1 MRVAAGCHSAGS
13 PDATVRSRTGG
24 PSGWPGHGRATR
36 EALEWHWPVR
46 ARLLTRLALVSG
58 VGLVSFFWLAAGAFA
73 APSFSQVPG
82 SPFATGRFPISVT
95 FSPDGGLLALAN
107 EVGNTVS
114 VFSVASAGVL
124 TPVPGSPFAVGS
136 DPDSIAFSPSGGL
149 LAVANFTDN
158 TVSVF
163 SVAPDGSLASVS
175 GSPFAT
181 GSGPAGVA
189 FSPIGRL
196 LAISNFSGN
205 TISVFSVAAD
215 GALSSVAGSPFA
227 SRPNPQSVHF
237 SPSGA
242 FLAVSNFG
250 DDSVSMFTVRSD
262 GTLGAV
268 AGSPF
273 STGAEPM
280 TVAFNP
286 SGGLLATAN
295 FSGGSVSVLS
305 VGSSG
310 ALTNVSGSPFAAGQ
324 SASSVAF
331 GAAGRLLASSDVSSD
346 TVTLSSVA
354 SDGTL
359 DPAPGSPI
367 PIGANSGPNSVAF
380 SPNGGLLA
388 VTEQH
393 GNAVSVFSVGAP
405 VSAISSPA
413 AGGVY
418 SQGEVV
424 PTTFSCADAVDA
436 PGIASCVDS
445 RGAPAPSGV
454 LDTSSVGVHS
464 YTVTAASQ
472 DGQTSS
478 ASITYIVS
486 PPPPPPPPATVAVG
500 KVSISGAT
508 ANVTLACHGIA
519 GQQCSGDI
527 VGSVQ
532 EHARGTSI
540 ISIAAHLRA
549 DPHSRVKVK
558 TIPVLTAP
566 YALPA
571 GTSTSVR
578 LTLNPAGKKLLAEFY
593 KLPVNT
599 QFGGS
604 NGADHTIQFAYPRVK
619 STVNKFFVWNDLPCG
634 SCSTMVTQL
643 TLTGLPMRARVE
655 VSCRGGGCPFRV
667 RSYRPHGPSLALG
680 SLFRDTRLSTGAT
693 VEVLV
698 TAPDHV
704 GEAIFYTVRRGSS
717 PTTTSRCVPPGS
729 ATPTKCR
736 NGA

>member
-1 MRVAAGCHSAGS
+1 MLVCAAVLACSLASVPVA
-13 PDATVRSRTGG
+13 
-24 PSGWPGHGRATR
+24 
-36 EALEWHWPVR
+36 E
-46 ARLLTRLALVSG
+46 
-58 VGLVSFFWLAAGAFA
+58 A
-73 APSFSQVPG
+73 APAFTQVPG
-82 SPFATGRFPISVT
+82 SPFSTGGGPESVI
-95 FSPDGGLLALAN
+95 FSPLGSVLAVTNSSDDDVSVFSVASNGSLKAAPGSPVSTGQAPESGAFNPSGSMFAVAN
-107 EVGNTVS
+107 EHSNTVS
-114 VFSVASAGVL
+114 VFSVAASGRL
-124 TPVPGSPFAVGS
+124 TPVPGSPFSTIGAAPQSV
-136 DPDSIAFSPSGGL
+136 AFSPGGGL
-149 LAVANFTDN
+149 LAVADSSASTVSVFSVGSNGALSQVQGSPFATGHNPLSIAFSPDGRLLATADFDAN

-163 SVAPDGSLASVS
+163 SVATS
-175 GSPFAT
+175 
-181 GSGPAGVA
+181 
-189 FSPIGRL
+189 
-196 LAISNFSGN
+196 
-205 TISVFSVAAD
+205 
-215 GALSSVAGSPFA
+215 GAL
-227 SRPNPQSVHF
+227 
-237 SPSGA
+237 
-242 FLAVSNFG
+242 
-250 DDSVSMFTVRSD
+250 T
-262 GTLGAV
+262 AV

-273 STGAEPM
+273 PTGSQPWAL
-280 TVAFNP
+280 AFSP
-286 SGGLLATAN
+286 TGGLLATAN
-295 FSGGSVSVLS
+295 FLGESVSMFS
-305 VGSSG
+305 VATSG
-310 ALTNVSGSPFAAGQ
+310 ALTQIQGSPFADAN
-324 SASSVAF
+324 
-331 GAAGRLLASSDVSSD
+331 
-346 TVTLSSVA
+346 
-354 SDGTL
+354 GT
-359 DPAPGSPI
+359 PAR
-367 PIGANSGPNSVAF
+367 ALAF
-380 SPNGGLLA
+380 SPEGSVLATANPQAGTATLFSVAASGVLTEDPGLPFGFATGSDPLSIAFGPTGGLLA
-388 VTEQH
+388 TANS
-393 GNAVSVFSVGAP
+393 GDDTVSVFSVGAP